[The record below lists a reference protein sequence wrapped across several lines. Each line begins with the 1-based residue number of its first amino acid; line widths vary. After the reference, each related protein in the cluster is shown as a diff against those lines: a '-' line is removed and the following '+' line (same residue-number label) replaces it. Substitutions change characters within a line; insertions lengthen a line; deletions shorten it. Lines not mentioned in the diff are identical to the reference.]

1 MAQKVGF
8 PMELTL
14 GLFFGV
20 NIGLILQLGEGN
32 ELLGWSCRLA
42 QFSAIIPRTISITA
56 TGMTCN
62 VETWALNLR
71 RYPDDEF

>member
-1 MAQKVGF
+1 
-8 PMELTL
+8 MELTL

-42 QFSAIIPRTISITA
+42 QFSAIIPWISTKIA
-56 TGMTCN
+56 KSSLSDIEMQFY
-62 VETWALNLR
+62 EAK
-71 RYPDDEF
+71 

>member
-1 MAQKVGF
+1 
-8 PMELTL
+8 MELTL

-42 QFSAIIPRTISITA
+42 QFSAIIPSIKSRPHSNYDA
-56 TGMTCN
+56 MPSMEKKEKKGQSQPMQ
-62 VETWALNLR
+62 
-71 RYPDDEF
+71 